1 MSENDALLELNLNQQ
16 ANLDLEKLELES
28 KRKYA
33 IKLVEQERKSR
44 IESKRSVSEDESNS
58 RKVI

>member
-1 MSENDALLELNLNQQ
+1 MSENDALHELNLNQQ